1 MNANLPRVST
11 GIPGLDALLD
21 GGLNPGAFV
30 ILDGDPM
37 SAAHVL
43 ALEFAAKGIGAGDG
57 CVYLTTKEFG
67 ETLAQELVGA
77 GALDAGKRL
86 SIVDAYSALADP
98 QIRDTETIQYVS
110 SVSDLPKLSHL
121 TVTAMSNLFSSGV
134 VQQRAVIESI
144 DTMMMY
150 LPIQAIYRFLFFVKA
165 KVRSFKGTAL
175 VVLSTDLCQ
184 EKDRGILMELADV
197 VIRMESATSTIKV
210 TIPSR
215 ASATGRY
222 SVDGTGLKISP
233 NWPVRR

>member
-1 MNANLPRVST
+1 MNGLPKVPT

-21 GGLNPGAFV
+21 GGLTPGAFV

-37 SAAHVL
+37 SAVHVL
-43 ALEFAAKGIGAGDG
+43 ALEYAAKGIAAGDG
-57 CVYLTTKEFG
+57 CVYLSTKEFG

-98 QIRDTETIQYVS
+98 QIRDTEMIQYVS

-134 VQQRAVIESI
+134 IQQRAVVESV

-150 LPIQAIYRFLFFVKA
+150 LPIQAIYRFLFFIKA
-165 KVRSFKGTAL
+165 KVRSFKGTSIA
-175 VVLSTDLCQ
+175 VLSTDLCQ

-197 VIRMESATSTIKV
+197 VIRMESASSTIKV
-210 TIPSR
+210 TMPSR
-215 ASATGRY
+215 PPATGRY
-222 SVDGTGLKISP
+222 SVDDNGLKISP
-233 NWPVRR
+233 NGPVRR